1 MLCPGCGFENENDN
15 KFCNMCG
22 MALPSEEK
30 QDIPPAEREQV
41 SIDNLS
47 FDDFN
52 LDTSS
57 GSNSIDL
64 DLSADTA
71 APTDSSS
78 DFNFDLSANSE
89 KNDENG
95 YSNKRAYKIR
105 SIEGVS
111 QDFFIGKSPYIEL
124 SDGYYLVDWKWGNFI
139 YKPFNVLLD
148 VLWSEV
154 QDRQQLWDMETP
166 IISSDFI
173 DKWGT
178 TNRSEIDRYL
188 QIEPAANDTLYGVST
203 DHLRSDFLGR
213 YHSLSDVPEGIKEDY
228 IHEVE
233 RQDSLQRVYAE
244 RLTQVI
250 KEGGLK
256 KVAYIY
262 MH

>member
-1 MLCPGCGFENENDN
+1 MKNINCTILSVLCIFLFNACSQSGVDN
-15 KFCNMCG
+15 HITGMSLVKFKNQDYLNYVV
-22 MALPSEEK
+22 AE
-30 QDIPPAEREQV
+30 DIP
-41 SIDNLS
+41 I
-47 FDDFN
+47 
-52 LDTSS
+52 
-57 GSNSIDL
+57 
-64 DLSADTA
+64 
-71 APTDSSS
+71 
-78 DFNFDLSANSE
+78 DLSANPE

-213 YHSLSDVPEGIKEDY
+213 YHSLSDVPEGIKENY
-228 IHEVE
+228 IREKE
-233 RQDSLQRVYAE
+233 RQDSLQCIYVE
-244 RLTQVI
+244 RLKLIIQ
-250 KEGGLK
+250 KGALN

-262 MH
+262 NI